1 MLRDLAAWTGSCSAR
16 TILSTWNHPMSLV
29 PVLAAL
35 GQHAPRLLAAN
46 ARRLLDRVP
55 G

>member
-1 MLRDLAAWTGSCSAR
+1 MDRIVLGSD
-16 TILSTWNHPMSLV
+16 HPFDMEPPDV
-29 PVLAAL
+29 VGAVLAAL